1 MSNLFPWLEP
11 DPVTQP
17 TGTPESQPAE
27 PEPAAQVGRH
37 QSRRPPRA
45 GRNLPAAIG
54 VGTLLGVLI
63 IVSHFWQKWV
73 FVIVATVAVC
83 IGSWEITQAMRR
95 RDVRVPVLPAV
106 LGCAGMLVSAYFSG
120 GEALAVAFMLSCAL
134 IMMWRGSE
142 SVDGA
147 AADVT
152 GGFLVS
158 AYPALLAGFA
168 MLLLAA
174 PDGAWRSFTFVCVTV
189 ASDIGGYAVGVLAGR
204 HPMAPTISP
213 KKSWEGFFGSVL
225 ACIAVGVVCVT
236 FGLHAP
242 AWVGVLLGVL
252 VAAAATLGDLLE
264 SSLKRDLG
272 IKDMSSFLP
281 GHGGFMD
288 RLDSLVATAP
298 VVWAVLAVTVPL
310 PG

>member
-1 MSNLFPWLEP
+1 MP
-11 DPVTQP
+11 
-17 TGTPESQPAE
+17 PA
-27 PEPAAQVGRH
+27 PQQPAAQTAAPAPQRT
-37 QSRRPPRA
+37 RRASRA
-45 GRNLPAAIG
+45 GRNLPAAFG
-54 VGTLLGVLI
+54 VGLSLGALI
-63 IVSHFWQKWV
+63 IVSHFWRKELFLV
-73 FVIVATVAVC
+73 VASTAVC
-83 IGSWEITQAMRR
+83 IGVWELTQAMRR
-95 RDVRVPVLPAV
+95 CGMRVPVFPAV
-106 LGCAGMLVSAYFSG
+106 LGCAGMLISAYFAG
-120 GEALAVAFMLSCAL
+120 GEALAVAFMLACAL

-152 GGFLVS
+152 GGFLVA
-158 AYPALLAGFA
+158 AYPSLLAGFS

-174 PDGAWRSFTFVCVTV
+174 PDGAWRSFTFICVTV
-189 ASDIGGYAVGVLAGR
+189 ASDIGGYAVGVLLGR

-213 KKSWEGFFGSVL
+213 KKSWEGFAGSML
-225 ACIAVGVVCVT
+225 ACVAVGIVCVRY
-236 FGLHAP
+236 GLHADP
-242 AWVGVLLGVL
+242 WIGVVLGVL

-298 VVWAVLAVTVPL
+298 VVWAVLALLVPV
-310 PG
+310 PS